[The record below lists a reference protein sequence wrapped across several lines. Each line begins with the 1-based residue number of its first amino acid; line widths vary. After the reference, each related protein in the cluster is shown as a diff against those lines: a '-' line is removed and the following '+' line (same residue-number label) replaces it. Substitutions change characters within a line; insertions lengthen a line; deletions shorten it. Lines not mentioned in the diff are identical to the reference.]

1 MKLRPLTAALS
12 AAIITV
18 SAGAFTAF
26 ADSGDVEINNTNFP
40 DDVFRKYVEDKC
52 DTDGN
57 KVLSQSEIDAVNKI
71 DVSEKNIADLKGI
84 EYFSALTNL
93 NCGIN
98 QLTSLDVSKN
108 TALTQLSCYDNQL
121 TSLDVSQN
129 TALKILRCWNNQF
142 TSLDVS
148 KNTDLTYLDCGINQ
162 LTILDVSKNTV
173 LTKLDC
179 YGNKLTSLDV
189 SKNTA
194 LTKLDCYGNRLTS
207 LDVSKNTALTKLYCG
222 SNQLTSL
229 DVSKNTALT
238 DAYTSSNTYPIGAV
252 DGSFPLSSLPAGF
265 VSSKAGGWTGAEYD
279 STSDALI
286 NFTSKSVSYDY
297 DCGNGRTMNVT
308 LSLDSYK
315 NPNDVEINEINF
327 PDDNFRKYVE
337 NKCDTDGNK
346 ALSQGE
352 IDAVDVIDVSMK
364 KIADLKGIEYFSA
377 LTNLNCGINQL
388 TSLDVSKNTA
398 LTELYCYGNQLTSLD
413 VSQNTALT
421 MLRCWNNPFTS
432 LDVSKNTALT
442 ELDCHANQLTSLDV
456 SKNTA
461 LILLN
466 CDSNQ
471 LTSLDLRANTAL
483 INVYTSYN
491 KYPIGAVGVSF
502 PLSSLPAGFDS
513 SKASGWTGAEYDST
527 SDTLI
532 NFTSKSVSYDYDC
545 GNGRT
550 MNVTLSLDS
559 YKNPNDV
566 EINEINFPDEN
577 FRKYVKDN
585 CDKDGNKALSQ
596 EEIDAIY
603 GIDVSEKNIAD
614 LKGIEYFSALTY
626 LSCNSNQLTSLDV
639 SKNTALTN
647 LYCYSNQLTSLDVS
661 QNTALTNLS
670 CNSNQLTSLDV
681 SQNTALTNLSCNSN
695 QLTSL
700 DVSKNTDLIYLS
712 CGSNQLTSLDVRKNT
727 DLIYLSCNSNQ
738 LTSLDVSKNTALT
751 YLSCNSNQLTSLDV
765 SQNTALTNLSCDS
778 NQLTS
783 LNVSKNTA
791 LTDLNCDSNQLTSLD
806 VSKNTDLTNLDCD
819 SNKLTSLDV
828 SKNTALTNLYCDS
841 NQLTSLDVSK
851 NTALTNLYCS
861 SNQLTSLDVSKNTA
875 LAYVWFLYNTYSIG
889 EVSSYDLADLPGS
902 FDITRASDWQGAT
915 LDGSVLTNFTSDR
928 ITYTYDC
935 GNGSS
940 ETFTLTVVD
949 PIADFVDR
957 LYTTLL
963 GRASEAKGKAE
974 WVADLRNG
982 RTAAD
987 VASGFVLSEELKEKN
1002 LSNGEFIDRMYRTF
1016 LDREADE
1023 AGKADWVGILDNG
1036 CSYGY
1041 ILNSFAGSQEFNNLC
1056 DSYGIIAGSYEST
1069 EPRDKNP
1076 DLTAFVSRMYTKAL
1090 GRAYDVN
1097 GLNDWT
1103 GDYLDGKATVDKIAY
1118 GFILS
1123 EEFVNRNLS
1132 DEAYVDTLY
1141 RTFFDREPDEG
1152 GKSGWLDEL
1161 ANGTSRKDVLD
1172 GFLGAEEFANL
1183 KASFGV

>member
-1 MKLRPLTAALS
+1 MKLKALTAALS
-12 AAIITV
+12 AAVITV

-26 ADSGDVEINNTNFP
+26 ADSGDVEINEINFP
-40 DDVFRKYVEDKC
+40 DESFRTYVKDNC
-52 DTDGN
+52 DTDDN
-57 KVLSQSEIDAVNKI
+57 NALSQSEIDAVHSI
-71 DVSEKNIADLKGI
+71 DVSMKKIADLKGI
-84 EYFSALTNL
+84 EYFSALTDL
-93 NCGIN
+93 Y
-98 QLTSLDVSKN
+98 
-108 TALTQLSCYDNQL
+108 CYSNQL

-129 TALKILRCWNNQF
+129 TALTNL
-142 TSLDVS
+142 S
-148 KNTDLTYLDCGINQ
+148 CGINQ
-162 LTILDVSKNTV
+162 LTN
-173 LTKLDC
+173 
-179 YGNKLTSLDV
+179 LDV

-194 LTKLDCYGNRLTS
+194 LTVLNCGNNQLTS
-207 LDVSKNTALTKLYCG
+207 LDVSQNTALTRVYCNSNQLTSLDVSQNTALTILYCDNNQLTNLDVSKNTALTNLYCG

-229 DVSKNTALT
+229 DLSRNTALT
-238 DAYTSSNTYPIGAV
+238 DVNTTSNTYPIGAV
-252 DGSFPLSSLPAGF
+252 GVSFPLSSLPAGF
-265 VSSKAGGWTGAEYD
+265 DSLKASSWTGAEYD
-279 STSDALI
+279 SASDALI

-346 ALSQGE
+346 VLSQGE

-377 LTNLNCGINQL
+377 LTNLDCYGNQL

-398 LTELYCYGNQLTSLD
+398 LTNLDCGNNHLTNLDVSQNTALTELYCDNNQLTSLD

-421 MLRCWNNPFTS
+421 N
-432 LDVSKNTALT
+432 
-442 ELDCHANQLTSLDV
+442 
-456 SKNTA
+456 
-461 LILLN
+461 LN
-466 CDSNQ
+466 CGSNQ

-483 INVYTSYN
+483 TDVNTSSN

-502 PLSSLPAGFDS
+502 PLSRLHAGFDS
-513 SKASGWTGAEYDST
+513 SKASGWTGAEYDSA
-527 SDTLI
+527 SDALI

-566 EINEINFPDEN
+566 EINEINFPDDN
-577 FRKYVKDN
+577 FRTYVEDN
-585 CDKDGNKALSQ
+585 CDTDGNKALSQ
-596 EEIDAIY
+596 EEIDAVY
-603 GIDVSEKNIAD
+603 RIDVSEKNIAD
-614 LKGIEYFSALTY
+614 LKGIEYFSALTNLDCGSNQLTSLDVSQNTALIHLY
-626 LSCNSNQLTSLDV
+626 CSSNQLTSLDVSKNIALTNLDCGSNQLTSLDVSQNTALTTLSCLNNQLTSLDLSKNTALTNLVCGSDQLTSLDLSKNTALTVLGCGNNQLTSLDVSKNTDLTYLDCGSNQLTSLDV
-639 SKNTALTN
+639 SKNTALTVLGCWN
-647 LYCYSNQLTSLDVS
+647 NQLTSLD
-661 QNTALTNLS
+661 L
-670 CNSNQLTSLDV
+670 
-681 SQNTALTNLSCNSN
+681 
-695 QLTSL
+695 
-700 DVSKNTDLIYLS
+700 
-712 CGSNQLTSLDVRKNT
+712 
-727 DLIYLSCNSNQ
+727 
-738 LTSLDVSKNTALT
+738 SKNTAIE
-751 YLSCNSNQLTSLDV
+751 YV
-765 SQNTALTNLSCDS
+765 G
-778 NQLTS
+778 
-783 LNVSKNTA
+783 
-791 LTDLNCDSNQLTSLD
+791 
-806 VSKNTDLTNLDCD
+806 
-819 SNKLTSLDV
+819 
-828 SKNTALTNLYCDS
+828 
-841 NQLTSLDVSK
+841 
-851 NTALTNLYCS
+851 S
-861 SNQLTSLDVSKNTA
+861 SD
-875 LAYVWFLYNTYSIG
+875 NTYSIG

-902 FDITRASDWQGAT
+902 FDITRASNWQGAT
-915 LDGSVLTNFTSDR
+915 LDGSVLTNFTSDK

-974 WVADLRNG
+974 WVADLKNG

-1002 LSNGEFIDRMYRTF
+1002 LSNGEFVDRMYRTF

-1090 GRAYDVN
+1090 GRDYDVY

-1103 GDYLDGKATVDKIAY
+1103 GDFLDGKATVGKIAY

-1123 EEFVNRNLS
+1123 QEFEGRNLS

-1152 GKSGWLDEL
+1152 GKAGWLDEL
-1161 ANGTSRKDVLD
+1161 AKGASRQDVLD
-1172 GFLGAEEFANL
+1172 GFLGAQEFANL
-1183 KASFGV
+1183 KAGFGV